1 MSKGAARAG
10 LGILIPS
17 LLGKEWVA
25 EAERGSQTDF
35 STQASFS
42 SSVGRGSYSQGSL
55 SFLLALTFDDSMCV
69 GDHPPFSLPK
79 PPLLQCPVPSSKS
92 QKKASESVDSYLGL

>member
-1 MSKGAARAG
+1 MPEGAARAG

-42 SSVGRGSYSQGSL
+42 SSVVRGS
-55 SFLLALTFDDSMCV
+55 
-69 GDHPPFSLPK
+69 
-79 PPLLQCPVPSSKS
+79 
-92 QKKASESVDSYLGL
+92 